1 MYIDYSKLW
10 KLLIDKNMTKTEL
23 MEETGLSSRIIAKLS
38 QNKTVT
44 TETLV
49 KICSCLNC
57 DISDIMECK
66 EEKSLSL
73 YNYYIKFGMRFDETE
88 SYKTVKFD
96 FNGKKYTV
104 YEIKKPISKSTII
117 HCGDDGTIYRE
128 QLYPFGGTMRPSSV
142 KTALVKPI
150 KEKDETVIVLFSGK
164 PNFWG
169 IDDGIFISSKNKNKN
184 AASIYVMTE
193 TAFKLFEN

>member
-23 MEETGLSSRIIAKLS
+23 MQETGLSSRIIAKLS
-38 QNKTVT
+38 KNKTVT

-73 YNYYIKFGMRFDETE
+73 YNYYIKFGIRFDETE

-96 FNGKKYTV
+96 FNGRKYTV

-142 KTALVKPI
+142 KTALIKPI

-169 IDDGIFISSKNKNKN
+169 IDDGIFISSKNKNKK
-184 AASIYVMTE
+184 ASSIYVMTE

>member
-73 YNYYIKFGMRFDETE
+73 YNYYIKFGIRFDETE

-96 FNGKKYTV
+96 FNGQKYTV

-184 AASIYVMTE
+184 ASSIYVMTE

>member
-10 KLLIDKNMTKTEL
+10 KLLIDKKMTKTEL

-57 DISDIMECK
+57 DISEIMECK

-73 YNYYIKFGMRFDETE
+73 YNYYIKFGIRFDETE

-96 FNGKKYTV
+96 FNGQKYTV

-169 IDDGIFISSKNKNKN
+169 IDDGIFISSKNKNKTSS
-184 AASIYVMTE
+184 SIYVMTE

>member
-38 QNKTVT
+38 KNKTVT

-49 KICSCLNC
+49 KICTCLNC

-66 EEKSLSL
+66 EEKSLSI
-73 YNYYIKFGMRFDETE
+73 YNYYYKFGTTTE
-88 SYKTVKFD
+88 DNENYSTVKFD
-96 FNGKKYTV
+96 YNGQKYTV
-104 YEIKKPISKSTII
+104 YAIKKAISKSTII
-117 HCGDDGTIYRE
+117 HCGEDGTIYRE
-128 QLYPFGGTMRPSSV
+128 LLYPFGGTMRPSSV
-142 KTALVKPI
+142 KESLIKPT
-150 KEKDETVIVLFSGK
+150 KQKDEIVIVLFSGK

-169 IDDGIFISSKNKNKN
+169 IDDGIFISSKNKNKK
-184 AASIYVMTE
+184 ASSIYVMTE
-193 TAFKLFEN
+193 AAFKLFEN